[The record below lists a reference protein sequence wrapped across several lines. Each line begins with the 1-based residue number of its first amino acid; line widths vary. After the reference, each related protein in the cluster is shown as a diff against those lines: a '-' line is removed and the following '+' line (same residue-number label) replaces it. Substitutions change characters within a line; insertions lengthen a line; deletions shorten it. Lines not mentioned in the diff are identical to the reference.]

1 MKSSR
6 LKNIVIVI
14 LLLVNA
20 FLLFLLLSRRAEQRA
35 AYDRSVDQL
44 VTLYETSGVSLDPAI
59 LALNG
64 TLLSAA
70 LDRDAAQ
77 EAAFAEALL
86 GSADMSD
93 SGGGV
98 CLYSG
103 EYGLCSIRANGAV
116 EASLSRP
123 VDDPEAFSHNLF
135 EAFGYECTHTQLSD
149 GGGSISGVRSASA
162 HPVFNASLTL
172 SFSGGNL
179 TAVSGIFLS
188 ALTEGRRTDGIDAV
202 TALVRFLDYRSTSG
216 IVCTQVL
223 AVDGGYLLQSSA
235 TVPLRLL
242 PVWRITTDVNI
253 FYVNCKTGEITRE

>member
-35 AYDRSVDQL
+35 AYDRSVEQL

-59 LALNG
+59 LAPNS

-123 VDDPEAFSHNLF
+123 VNDPEAFSHDLF
-135 EAFGYECTHTQLSD
+135 EAFGYECTHTHLSD
-149 GGGSISGVRSASA
+149 GGGSISGVRSASD
-162 HPVFNASLTL
+162 PVFNASLTL
-172 SFSGGNL
+172 SFSGGSL

-202 TALVRFLDYRSTSG
+202 TALVRFLDYRSASG

-253 FYVNCKTGEITRE
+253 FYVNCKTGEITRG